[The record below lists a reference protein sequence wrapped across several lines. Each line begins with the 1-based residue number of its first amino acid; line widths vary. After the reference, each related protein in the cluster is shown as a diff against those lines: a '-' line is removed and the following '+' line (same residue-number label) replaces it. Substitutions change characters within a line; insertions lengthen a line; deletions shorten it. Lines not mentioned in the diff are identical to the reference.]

1 MGNASSNGSGPFG
14 AFHKL
19 HHQVI
24 RPDVKQRADIRM
36 VQRGDGA
43 GFPLEPFTEARRQNL
58 DRHIPPET
66 RIVGFVHF
74 AHAALA
80 DGRDDFIRTE
90 SITWLEWHLND

>member
-1 MGNASSNGSGPFG
+1 MSNS
-14 AFHKL
+14 
-19 HHQVI
+19 
-24 RPDVKQRADIRM
+24 
-36 VQRGDGA
+36 VQILGWFSAAMAR
-43 GFPLEPFTEARRQNL
+43 GFPLESFTEARRRNL

>member
-1 MGNASSNGSGPFG
+1 
-14 AFHKL
+14 
-19 HHQVI
+19 
-24 RPDVKQRADIRM
+24 M

-43 GFPLEPFTEARRQNL
+43 GFPLESFTEARRRNF
-58 DRHIPPET
+58 DRHVPPET
-66 RIVGFVHF
+66 GIAGLVHL